1 MGARSSKTA
10 IARLLARQGVNPFIE
25 MAKLAQLPDTPPAVQ
40 AQLWIQLARYCAPQ
54 LRAIEITER
63 SVPLKADAIKQA
75 QRDLFG
81 IGENE

>member
-25 MAKLAQLPDTPPAVQ
+25 MAKLAQDENTPPAVQ

-63 SVPLKADAIKQA
+63 SVPIKAEAIKQA
-75 QRDLFG
+75 KLDLFG
-81 IGENE
+81 IGE